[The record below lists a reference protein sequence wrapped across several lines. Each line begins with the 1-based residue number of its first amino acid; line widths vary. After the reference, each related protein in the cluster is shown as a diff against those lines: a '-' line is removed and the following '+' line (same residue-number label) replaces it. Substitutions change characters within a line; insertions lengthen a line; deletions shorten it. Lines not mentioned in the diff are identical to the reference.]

1 MFHGNTTQLFL
12 SKESLNQFRLDYIGV
27 FCKRRDIFFYFFCF
41 ALPSFPQ
48 SNGNIILKCIVTYS
62 AADALPKT
70 PSFRKPRN
78 MALYFYFFCLTSFPR
93 CSGYMYF
100 KKSIVTLGRWISQNH
115 TAVSFHFISFHS
127 IPFHFILFHFISFHF
142 ISFHSI

>member
-1 MFHGNTTQLFL
+1 MFHGNTAQLFL

-41 ALPSFPQ
+41 TLPSFPQ
-48 SNGNIILKCIVTYS
+48 SNGNTILKCIVTYS
-62 AADALPKT
+62 AADALPQT

-78 MALYFYFFCLTSFPR
+78 MALYYYFFCLTSFPR

-100 KKSIVTLGRWISQNH
+100 KKVLSLSVHAFPQITQQYHFISFPSIPFHFISFHFTL
-115 TAVSFHFISFHS
+115 FHFISFHS
-127 IPFHFILFHFISFHF
+127 I
-142 ISFHSI
+142 